1 VISGFYIALIL
12 TENPKY
18 KKSTT
23 FYIRRFA
30 RIFSGY
36 YFSLLILFCIVNIN
50 LPSYVNVGEN
60 IGSKSLIIFSNL
72 FLFGSDLILF
82 AEQMPSGIGF
92 QFTPYFPQESQQLWQ
107 GLMIPQAW
115 SLPLELSFYLLAPFL
130 LKSKKL
136 MIFTF
141 CFSIGSRILT
151 MHLFG
156 DQNPF
161 WNRFFPNELM
171 YFQLGIISYFA
182 YREITRKSKK
192 AIRLPLILVYFL
204 LAMMVL
210 EYFKFINK
218 YSLGTIPIL
227 NIQNYKFLFILM
239 LVFIMPILFL
249 LTKSSKFDRTL
260 GDCSFIVYLLH
271 SGLAMLIFKLGLTP
285 SFYNVVILSLVVAA
299 VSLKLIRK
307 IEDSMQNF
315 GMYVFKIRKGTSRKP
330 H

>member
-1 VISGFYIALIL
+1 
-12 TENPKY
+12 
-18 KKSTT
+18 
-23 FYIRRFA
+23 
-30 RIFSGY
+30 
-36 YFSLLILFCIVNIN
+36 
-50 LPSYVNVGEN
+50 
-60 IGSKSLIIFSNL
+60 
-72 FLFGSDLILF
+72 
-82 AEQMPSGIGF
+82 
-92 QFTPYFPQESQQLWQ
+92 
-107 GLMIPQAW
+107 
-115 SLPLELSFYLLAPFL
+115 
-130 LKSKKL
+130 
-136 MIFTF
+136 
-141 CFSIGSRILT
+141 
-151 MHLFG
+151 
-156 DQNPF
+156 
-161 WNRFFPNELM
+161 
-171 YFQLGIISYFA
+171 
-182 YREITRKSKK
+182 
-192 AIRLPLILVYFL
+192 
-204 LAMMVL
+204 MMVL